1 MSVQMMHVRRMRVNV
16 FEPVML
22 MPMGVRLA
30 LRVVRPMLVLVVF
43 VMHVRMNVRR
53 DDMDMLVLVT
63 LHDVEPNP

>member
-30 LRVVRPMLVLVVF
+30 LRVVRPMFVLVVF